1 MRVRVSDKI
10 TKEEASS
17 WTPGSNVLIT
27 SPMGSGKSYFCKC
40 ELYELAKKE
49 NRKILMLIHRANCV
63 EQFKYEIEHDGKTN
77 VISVAT
83 YQTLEYNKIHN
94 TKNQINLSDYGY
106 IVNDEFHYFFNDSSF
121 NNKTAVS
128 FKMIMENT
136 DSVHI
141 FMSATGEDMSNYM
154 KDYTDRNSLPKPK
167 EYKLPFDYSFIR
179 KLKFFFKDE
188 TMEKLIKSG
197 ISNGGK
203 GIFFIQSAEKAYKLY
218 SKYKKY
224 CVFNCSSNNRTYY
237 KYVDKDKIQNILIN
251 QRFEEQ
257 FLITTSCFD
266 AGINIIDREVKHII
280 IDIVDIGSLTQCIGR
295 KRIQDED
302 DKVTVYIQAMNN
314 QKLAGLKRS
323 MEQKVEMADYYAEND
338 FSVEKLIAKYP
349 MQNDIN
355 NILFDDLVYDK
366 DGTVVS
372 YTKTLNEPMYF
383 KKKVDIAEYKAML
396 SLEKFG
402 YCKYL
407 AQRFGFYNDKTGVY
421 TYEMMEEEYELK
433 TYLEQMVKK
442 EIVLLQSRDRSELI
456 KKINAKQNGK
466 LLKKAT
472 TLNQVLEEKELDY
485 RIKEFSTT
493 RYIED
498 SNGNKKKKI
507 YKSAWKVVRF

>member
-154 KDYTDRNSLPKPK
+154 KDYTERNSLPKPK

-197 ISNGGK
+197 ISKGGK

-218 SKYKKY
+218 SKLYMS
-224 CVFNCSSNNRTYY
+224 F
-237 KYVDKDKIQNILIN
+237 
-251 QRFEEQ
+251 
-257 FLITTSCFD
+257 
-266 AGINIIDREVKHII
+266 
-280 IDIVDIGSLTQCIGR
+280 
-295 KRIQDED
+295 
-302 DKVTVYIQAMNN
+302 
-314 QKLAGLKRS
+314 
-323 MEQKVEMADYYAEND
+323 
-338 FSVEKLIAKYP
+338 
-349 MQNDIN
+349 
-355 NILFDDLVYDK
+355 
-366 DGTVVS
+366 
-372 YTKTLNEPMYF
+372 
-383 KKKVDIAEYKAML
+383 
-396 SLEKFG
+396 
-402 YCKYL
+402 
-407 AQRFGFYNDKTGVY
+407 
-421 TYEMMEEEYELK
+421 
-433 TYLEQMVKK
+433 
-442 EIVLLQSRDRSELI
+442 
-456 KKINAKQNGK
+456 
-466 LLKKAT
+466 
-472 TLNQVLEEKELDY
+472 
-485 RIKEFSTT
+485 
-493 RYIED
+493 
-498 SNGNKKKKI
+498 
-507 YKSAWKVVRF
+507 

>member
-1 MRVRVSDKI
+1 
-10 TKEEASS
+10 
-17 WTPGSNVLIT
+17 
-27 SPMGSGKSYFCKC
+27 
-40 ELYELAKKE
+40 
-49 NRKILMLIHRANCV
+49 
-63 EQFKYEIEHDGKTN
+63 
-77 VISVAT
+77 
-83 YQTLEYNKIHN
+83 
-94 TKNQINLSDYGY
+94 
-106 IVNDEFHYFFNDSSF
+106 
-121 NNKTAVS
+121 
-128 FKMIMENT
+128 MENT

-154 KDYTDRNSLPKPK
+154 KDYTERNSLPKPK

-197 ISNGGK
+197 ISKGGK

-338 FSVEKLIAKYP
+338 FL
-349 MQNDIN
+349 
-355 NILFDDLVYDK
+355 
-366 DGTVVS
+366 
-372 YTKTLNEPMYF
+372 
-383 KKKVDIAEYKAML
+383 
-396 SLEKFG
+396 
-402 YCKYL
+402 
-407 AQRFGFYNDKTGVY
+407 
-421 TYEMMEEEYELK
+421 
-433 TYLEQMVKK
+433 
-442 EIVLLQSRDRSELI
+442 
-456 KKINAKQNGK
+456 
-466 LLKKAT
+466 
-472 TLNQVLEEKELDY
+472 
-485 RIKEFSTT
+485 
-493 RYIED
+493 
-498 SNGNKKKKI
+498 
-507 YKSAWKVVRF
+507 